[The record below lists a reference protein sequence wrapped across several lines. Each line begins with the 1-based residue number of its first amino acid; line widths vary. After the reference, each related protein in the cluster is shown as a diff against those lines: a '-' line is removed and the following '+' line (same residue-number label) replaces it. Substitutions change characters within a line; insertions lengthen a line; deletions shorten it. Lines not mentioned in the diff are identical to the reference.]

1 MALETG
7 KEILDYYGRLRTEK
21 SNFET
26 LWQDYADN
34 VRGRRDFISTNITPG
49 QERMALIYDATAM
62 QASDMLASGL
72 HNFLTNTATQWFKV
86 QPEDDRLLR
95 YDEVVLW
102 FDEVQR
108 AMNAAFSR
116 PEANFVPT
124 MHEVYIDLVDFNT
137 AGMFV
142 EGIPGQPVFF
152 QAIPLP
158 ELYVAE
164 SPRGRID
171 TVFRLHRFTNRQ
183 AVDKFGARAEGAQA
197 KVEKEPEATRE
208 YLQLVHPRNDPARGN
223 VSSPGVLPWR
233 SVHVDVEKADVLE
246 QGGYREMPFLVSRWE
261 KEAGETYG
269 RGPGMRALP
278 EAKMCNKVSKT
289 LIKGM
294 EKAVDP
300 PLMASDDGVIL
311 PLRTVPGGV
320 TTVRPSVL
328 GGDPIRPLPI
338 QGNLPLGMQFLEMRQ
353 KNIQAAYMHDLLQ
366 IFRQPFQTATQV
378 LEISE
383 RAMAL
388 LSPVVGRL
396 QVEILE
402 PMIERVFGIMVR
414 QGRFPA
420 PPPQLQG
427 TVIRVEYVSPVQ
439 RSQRLS
445 EVRSIVDTLSII
457 QGLAEADPTVADN
470 LDLDEAARLIVR
482 GNGAPA
488 SLLRSERK
496 VREVRAA
503 NAQVAAEAQT
513 REDVVAG
520 AGVMKQLAEA
530 QRGGAPLQ

>member
-1 MALETG
+1 MALATG
-7 KEILDYYGRLRTEK
+7 KEILDYYGRLR
-21 SNFET
+21 SGRANFET

-34 VRGRRDFISTNITPG
+34 VRGRRDFISQTPG
-49 QERMALIYDATAM
+49 RERMALIYDATAM

-72 HNFLTNTATQWFKV
+72 HNFLTNTATEWFKV

-124 MHEVYIDLVDFNT
+124 MHEVYIDLVDFAT
-137 AGMFV
+137 AGMFIEAV
-142 EGIPGQPVFF
+142 PGQPVFF
-152 QAIPLP
+152 QAMPLP
-158 ELYVAE
+158 QLFVAE
-164 SPRGRID
+164 SPRGKID
-171 TVFRLHRFTNRQ
+171 TVFRLHRMTNRQ
-183 AVDKFGARAEGAQA
+183 AVEKFEGRVPGAQKA
-197 KVEKEPEATRE
+197 VEKEPEATRE
-208 YLQLVHPRNDPARGN
+208 YLHLVHPRDDPARGN
-223 VSSPGVLPWR
+223 RTRRGLPWR
-233 SVHVDVEKADVLE
+233 SVYVDVEDASIVDK
-246 QGGYREMPFLVSRWE
+246 GGFREMPFLVSRWE

-269 RGPGMRALP
+269 RGPGIRALP
-278 EAKMCNKVSKT
+278 DAKMSNKVSKT

-300 PLMASDDGVIL
+300 PLMVSDDGVIL
-311 PLRTVPGGV
+311 PLRAVPGGV
-320 TTVRPSVL
+320 ITVRPNIL
-328 GGDPIRPLPI
+328 GGDPIKPLPI

-353 KNIQAAYMHDLLQ
+353 KNIQGAYMHDLLQ

-378 LEISE
+378 LEITE

-402 PMIERVFGIMVR
+402 PMIERVFGTSLR

-420 PPPQLQG
+420 APPPLQG
-427 TVIRVEYVSPVQ
+427 TEIRVEYVSPVQ

-445 EVRSIVDTLSII
+445 EVRSIVETLAII
-457 QGLAEADPTVADN
+457 QGLAEADPSVADN
-470 LDLDEAARLIVR
+470 LDLDEATRLIVR

-488 SLLRSERK
+488 ALLRSERK
-496 VREVRAA
+496 VREVRK
-503 NAQVAAEAQT
+503 AQAQIAAEAQT

-520 AGVMKQLAEA
+520 AGVMKQLTEA
-530 QRGGAPLQ
+530 QRAGAPLQ